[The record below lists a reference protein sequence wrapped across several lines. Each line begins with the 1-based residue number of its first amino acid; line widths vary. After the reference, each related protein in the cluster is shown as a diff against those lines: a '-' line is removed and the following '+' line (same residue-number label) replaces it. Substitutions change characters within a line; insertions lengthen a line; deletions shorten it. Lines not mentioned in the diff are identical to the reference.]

1 MVNLCTASVGN
12 IAVGSVL
19 RISVCILTLAL
30 VVHSPGVK
38 RSPSD
43 GESKRHRGRPVL
55 GSHRP
60 GRGPR
65 LLLGGVGWGGRNPDV
80 YLVRHCVSLRERGCS
95 SPLLCLLLPP
105 EPPPRDGAHGVRAG
119 SAAFP
124 REGGAWGWAGGET
137 GKRLGPGEPRAV
149 GRAET
154 GLVAPEAAEQG
165 RAGPGRAGPP
175 CLAPP

>member
-65 LLLGGVGWGGRNPDV
+65 LLLGGAGGGGIQTRIWSDIAFLSGKGVVLHPCFASSCPQSRPRGTGLTGSGRGALLFPGRGVRGGGQGVRRGSVSAPESPGPWGG
-80 YLVRHCVSLRERGCS
+80 
-95 SPLLCLLLPP
+95 
-105 EPPPRDGAHGVRAG
+105 PR
-119 SAAFP
+119 
-124 REGGAWGWAGGET
+124 
-137 GKRLGPGEPRAV
+137 PG
-149 GRAET
+149 
-154 GLVAPEAAEQG
+154 
-165 RAGPGRAGPP
+165 
-175 CLAPP
+175 